1 MALFSTGIYYVC
13 TKTCFAVLDSRTG
26 IFPQKIRHNVEPLA
40 TPVLIL
46 TKQPSTLRVLRC
58 RLYLSLV
65 TKIVCAFS
73 NIAREVLQS
82 TEEESRGITKK
93 DDVAR

>member
-1 MALFSTGIYYVC
+1 M
-13 TKTCFAVLDSRTG
+13 R
-26 IFPQKIRHNVEPLA
+26 
-40 TPVLIL
+40 IL
-46 TKQPSTLRVLRC
+46 TKQPSTLGVPRC
-58 RLYLSLV
+58 RHHLSLV

-82 TEEESRGITKK
+82 TEEESRGITKE